1 MENIVFILNLNIMK
15 KLLFLFI
22 GIIFLLANIKAQTKP
37 GFETMVDKYKVLD
50 LADIKVTY
58 RLLSM
63 QDTVKKNVEED
74 IQVLL
79 LGKNVSKYYS
89 QKYLEYNI
97 NSTKLILKGADA
109 IPGFREDGAFGYEI
123 FKNMKDSEMEVTDL
137 GACIGGHYI
146 YKEATPNIDWKIGD
160 EHCKIL
166 SYSCQKAIGYFRG
179 RTYEVWFTTDIPVN
193 NGPWKLGGLPGL
205 ILKASDSRNH
215 YVFECIGLEQLKAKE
230 EIRKYDVE
238 YKEAKREEIDKLY
251 KRYHK
256 DYIAYNLLRGES
268 TLFLNPVTQKWE
280 KQTNAKKPLPYNPIE
295 LE

>member
-1 MENIVFILNLNIMK
+1 MK
-15 KLLFLFI
+15 KLVVFI
-22 GIIFLLANIKAQTKP
+22 SIIFILLDVHAQKIKF
-37 GFETMVDKYKVLD
+37 GVMVDKYKVLD

-63 QDTVKKNVEED
+63 QDTVKKNAEED
-74 IQVLL
+74 TQVLL
-79 LGKNVSKYYS
+79 LGKNYSKYYS
-89 QKYLEYNI
+89 QVYLEYSI
-97 NSTKLILKGADA
+97 NNTKLFQKGADA
-109 IPGFREDGAFGYEI
+109 VPLFQNRDGVYGYEI
-123 FKNMKDSEMEVTDL
+123 FKNMRDSEMEVTDL
-137 GACIGGHYI
+137 GTCIGGNYI
-146 YKEATPNIDWKIGD
+146 YKEPILTIDWKIGD

-166 SYSCQKAIGYFRG
+166 SYTCQKATGHFRG
-179 RTYEVWFTTDIPVN
+179 RTYEAWFTTDIPVN

-205 ILKASDSRNH
+205 ILKASDSHNH

-230 EIRKYDVE
+230 EIRKYDVK
-238 YKEAKREEIDKLY
+238 YKEVKREEIDKLY